1 MFQRFQL
8 DRDIV
13 LIDQRGTG
21 DSNALNC
28 EPDDRDEE
36 DFSKIDDYPVGRLRT
51 CLAALKADTRFY
63 TTAIAM
69 DDIDDVRKFLG
80 YGEINLWGGSYGTRA
95 ALVYLKWHEDAVR
108 SVVIDG
114 VAPPD
119 MRLPLFMEHPA
130 SAAGAGFVDGR
141 NANRDRC
148 DGGRTGARVA
158 GTAAAESGSSRGV
171 GGGKMAGG
179 VGVRRVLGGVFDAV
193 DSECAAARAVA
204 RFGNP
209 VSRVG
214 WRLDELAGP
223 GAAAG
228 FVFERGGDVCVDVR
242 AVV

>member
-1 MFQRFQL
+1 MVGLLVSCSFGLKSSYKIFFTRDSVRLCWLACAPQAFCGQFSVFENRPAKTGRRIALKIVVAPDLKRDPRPDPLFIFVGGPGGGAAKLAEYRLPMFQRFQL

-21 DSNALNC
+21 DSNPLNC

-36 DFSKIDDYPVGRLRT
+36 DFSKIDDYPVERLRT
-51 CLAALKADTRFY
+51 CLAGLKADTRFY

-119 MRLPLFMEHPA
+119 MRLPLFMET
-130 SAAGAGFVDGR
+130 SCLCCWLR
-141 NANRDRC
+141 
-148 DGGRTGARVA
+148 
-158 GTAAAESGSSRGV
+158 
-171 GGGKMAGG
+171 
-179 VGVRRVLGGVFDAV
+179 
-193 DSECAAARAVA
+193 
-204 RFGNP
+204 
-209 VSRVG
+209 
-214 WRLDELAGP
+214 
-223 GAAAG
+223 
-228 FVFERGGDVCVDVR
+228 
-242 AVV
+242 